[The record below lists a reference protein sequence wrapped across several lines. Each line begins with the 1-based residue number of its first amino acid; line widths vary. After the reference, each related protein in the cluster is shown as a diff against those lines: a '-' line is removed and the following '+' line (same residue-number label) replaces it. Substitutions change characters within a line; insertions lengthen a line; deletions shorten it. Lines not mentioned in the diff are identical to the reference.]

1 VIFIN
6 QNFPH
11 SGVSSKS
18 IVQSNGATMAG
29 CFGVLTSNNCLI
41 LSIPL
46 ASDSDSPATHPVWNV
61 FNVS

>member
-1 VIFIN
+1 MV
-6 QNFPH
+6 P
-11 SGVSSKS
+11 
-18 IVQSNGATMAG
+18 SNGAIIAG

-46 ASDSDSPATHPVWNV
+46 ASDSDSPATHHVWNV

>member
-1 VIFIN
+1 MILIN

-18 IVQSNGATMAG
+18 IVPSNGAIIAG
-29 CFGVLTSNNCLI
+29 CLGVLTSNNCLI

-46 ASDSDSPATHPVWNV
+46 ASDSDSPATHHVWNV